1 MQKKT
6 SKKIEAGKKTMIIP
20 CKEIQ
25 DRLRF
30 WILRRGSV
38 QISGTGFQSLSV
50 ELGFRISIVSGIRPR
65 ISDSTSKIF
74 LVSGIPYEMGRKLT
88 WGW

>member
-1 MQKKT
+1 MNTVLVLFFIFIIIIIVKKIITVEDAKKKKT

-25 DRLRF
+25 DSLRF

-38 QISGTGFQSLSV
+38 QISGTGLQSYQWNLDSGFQSLV
-50 ELGFRISIVSGIRPR
+50 GFQ
-65 ISDSTSKIF
+65 
-74 LVSGIPYEMGRKLT
+74 IP
-88 WGW
+88 